1 MPTIAV
7 PQYVA
12 GDSCRWLYGYRYCIR
27 YSPLQI
33 TVTVQRNFPFP
44 EELAER
50 LRLHAFETRRSQAE
64 VVREAVREKLD
75 RVAPVEEDGAELR
88 LRLARRFV
96 AGDGVDLALLR
107 DGDRQ
112 IWGLEE

>member
-1 MPTIAV
+1 
-7 PQYVA
+7 
-12 GDSCRWLYGYRYCIR
+12 
-27 YSPLQI
+27 
-33 TVTVQRNFPFP
+33 VTVQRNFPFP

-75 RVAPVEEDGAELR
+75 RVASVEDGGAELR